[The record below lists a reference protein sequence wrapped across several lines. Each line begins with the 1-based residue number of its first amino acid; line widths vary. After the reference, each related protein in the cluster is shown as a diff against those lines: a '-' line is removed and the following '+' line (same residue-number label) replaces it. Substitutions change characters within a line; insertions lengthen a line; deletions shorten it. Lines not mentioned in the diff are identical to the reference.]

1 MAAGLDFEIDTSP
14 APPATTA
21 PQTATSPGAPAGDMD
36 FDLDLSEMAE
46 SPENPPTPAANA
58 PVAKP
63 LDFDGISLDLDTPP
77 DLQDAL
83 IEEAG
88 ELPTTDFG
96 SSTQDFGQADNS
108 LDGLDDLSDLS
119 DLEAPEGTDG
129 SNPLETKLSLA
140 EEFDAIGDTE
150 GARSLAEEVL
160 AEASGDL
167 AERARAFIARLG

>member
-1 MAAGLDFEIDTSP
+1 
-14 APPATTA
+14 
-21 PQTATSPGAPAGDMD
+21 MD
-36 FDLDLSEMAE
+36 FDLDLSEIAE
-46 SPENPPTPAANA
+46 APTEAPPTPAAKA

-77 DLQDAL
+77 DLQDAV

-96 SSTQDFGQADNS
+96 SSTQDFGKADA
-108 LDGLDDLSDLS
+108 GLDDLDDLS
-119 DLEAPEGTDG
+119 DLEAPAGADG
-129 SNPLETKLSLA
+129 ANPLETKLSLA

-167 AERARAFIARLG
+167 AARARAFIARLG